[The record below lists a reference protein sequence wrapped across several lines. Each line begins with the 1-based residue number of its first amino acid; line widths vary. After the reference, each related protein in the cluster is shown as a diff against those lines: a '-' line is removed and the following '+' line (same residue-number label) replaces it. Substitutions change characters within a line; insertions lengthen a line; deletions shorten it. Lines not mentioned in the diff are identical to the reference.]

1 MDILV
6 RDGAETFSIEAEE
19 GASVLAAL
27 QRAGVQ
33 VDAPCGGGGTCKKC
47 RMLIADDEGVSYRLA
62 CETAAKPGME
72 VAVERNRAMSV
83 SMGGVLGEWP
93 ADGAAGEFGLA
104 IDIGTTTVVCRLH
117 DLATGEVVG
126 SLGASN
132 PQLAFGA
139 DVISR
144 ISACDDGGLESMALL
159 IGDALV
165 SMASQLAREHGIEL
179 AAITNA
185 VIAGNTTMQH
195 IAARLDPTSIG
206 VSPFTPQSLFGERI
220 AFEPFARAG
229 IARGEALF
237 APCVAGYVG
246 GDITCGLLACGM
258 RTASEPVLFLD
269 LGTNGE
275 MALGDENGIVACA
288 TAAGPVFEGANVKH
302 GMPAYPGAISKVALS
317 DDGALDVTVIG
328 GGEPT
333 GICGTGLFDAVA
345 LMLRCGIVDETGRI
359 VDDDEIEPDKSRGLE
374 RFLVEEDD
382 GPAFRIADRIVIT
395 QKDVRSLQL
404 AKASV
409 CAGILTM
416 LEMRGL
422 EVDDVARL
430 VIAGGFGEYLD
441 LRNAAEVGIFPSEL
455 IDCAESVGNTA
466 IAGASALLVS
476 SAACEEIAHLNASC
490 EYIELS
496 GDKTFG
502 EFYIDQMMFED

>member
-1 MDILV
+1 MEILV
-6 RDGAETFSIEAEE
+6 RDGEETFSVEAEE

-62 CETAAKPGME
+62 CETAARPGME

-83 SMGGVLGEWP
+83 SMGGLGGDWA
-93 ADGAAGEFGLA
+93 ADGAAGTFGLA

-117 DLATGEVVG
+117 DLATGEIVG
-126 SLGASN
+126 ALGASN

-144 ISACDDGGLESMALL
+144 ISACDAGGLEPMALL

-165 SMASQLAREHGIEL
+165 SMVSQLAREQGVALGSI
-179 AAITNA
+179 ASA

-195 IAARLDPTSIG
+195 IAARLDPTPIG
-206 VSPFTPQSLFGERI
+206 VSPFTPQTLFGKRV
-220 AFEPFARAG
+220 AFKPFADAG
-229 IARGEALF
+229 IAGGEVLF

-258 RTASEPVLFLD
+258 RAASEPVLFLD

-275 MALGDENGIVACA
+275 MALGDKNGIVCCA
-288 TAAGPVFEGANVKH
+288 TAAGPVFEGANVKY
-302 GMPAYPGAISKVALS
+302 GMPAYPGAISKVVLA
-317 DDGALDVTVIG
+317 DDGALDLTVIG

-359 VDDDEIEPDKSRGLE
+359 VDNDEVDPETSQGLE
-374 RFLVEEDD
+374 RLLFEEDD
-382 GPAFRIADRIVIT
+382 APALRITDRIAIT

-409 CAGILTM
+409 CAGVLTM
-416 LEMRGL
+416 MEARGI
-422 EVDDVARL
+422 EADDVAKV

-441 LRNAAEVGIFPSEL
+441 LRNAAEIGIFPPEL
-455 IDCAESVGNTA
+455 VDRAESVGNTS

-476 SAACEEIAHLNASC
+476 GAAREEIARIDEAC

-496 GDKTFG
+496 GDKTFN
-502 EFYIDQMMFED
+502 ELYVEQMMFGE